1 MDERVLRIE
10 DHKGRTVRKTVSPM
24 SPD

>member
-1 MDERVLRIE
+1 MDERLLRIE
-10 DHKGRTVRKTVSPM
+10 DHKGRTVRKVLPM